1 MPRGERDTAAL
12 PHKIVLTGFMGTGK
26 STVGRILA
34 HRIRFEFIDTD
45 QVIEE
50 MHGPIPELFERL
62 GEDGFRDIESAL
74 VVELAARQGVVIA
87 TGGGLM
93 LRQEN
98 ADALAADSEV
108 FCLDASVDTILGRVT
123 SGRQLRPLIE
133 ASDNPRQTI
142 LTLLAEREDSY
153 AQFTRVS
160 TDGLTPSGV
169 ASLLA
174 VKAAMATQAARRRS
188 ES

>member
-1 MPRGERDTAAL
+1 MREGEQNKAAL
-12 PHKIVLTGFMGTGK
+12 PHRIVLTGFMGTGK

-34 HRIRFEFIDTD
+34 HRIRFDFIDTD
-45 QVIEE
+45 QVIEDR
-50 MHGPIPELFERL
+50 HGPISEIFEQL
-62 GEDGFRDIESAL
+62 GEQRFREIESSF
-74 VVELAARQGVVIA
+74 VTELAAMEGVVIS

-93 LRQEN
+93 LRKEN
-98 ADALAADSEV
+98 ADVLAADSEV
-108 FCLDASVDTILGRVT
+108 FCLDATVDTILGRVT

-133 ASDNPRQTI
+133 ASDNPRETI
-142 LTLLAEREDSY
+142 LALLAEREDSY
-153 AQFTRVS
+153 SNYTRVS

-174 VKAAMATQAARRRS
+174 VKAAMAAQAARRRS